1 MYFKIQKD
9 MKKVYLAKSNKAN
22 PNTVSKVRQTLS
34 KFNIQVVEFTGGTY
48 SNDLLLSCDELIVI
62 PDISE
67 CYDDGYYWNCSIG
80 KGLYEQIDAFKAKK
94 NVDGFFIVT
103 ADDEEGVGGYY
114 YDNGINGLYS
124 NGGELEECE
133 ILIHDE
139 YDYIN
144 YGYIAIDTVKTGH
157 VGFEISEY
165 MQEITDLKDESWAT
179 ELVSSVMSKTLKLA
193 PVVYNG
199 FGGIILRRRSRR

>member
-1 MYFKIQKD
+1 

-34 KFNIQVVEFTGGTY
+34 KFDIQVVEFTGGTY

-62 PDISE
+62 PDISDS
-67 CYDDGYYWNCSIG
+67 YDDGYYWNCNIG
-80 KGLYEQIDAFKAKK
+80 KGLYEQIDAFRNKK
-94 NVDGFFIVT
+94 NVDGFFIITVDD
-103 ADDEEGVGGYY
+103 DDEGVFGYY
-114 YDNGINGLYS
+114 YDNGVNNALRLS
-124 NGGELEECE
+124 GGLEECE

-144 YGYIAIDTVKTGH
+144 YGYIAIDTVNAGH

-165 MQEITDLKDESWAT
+165 MQEICELTDETWAT
-179 ELVSSVMSKTLKLA
+179 ELVSSVMTKKPSLTQT
-193 PVVYNG
+193 PVVYNSLS
-199 FGGIILRRRSRR
+199 GIILRRRSRR

>member
-1 MYFKIQKD
+1 

-34 KFNIQVVEFTGGTY
+34 RFNIQVVEFTGGTY

-62 PDISE
+62 PDISGS
-67 CYDDGYYWNCSIG
+67 YDDGYYWNCSIG
-80 KGLYEQIDAFKAKK
+80 KGLYEQIDAFKTKK
-94 NVDGFFIVT
+94 TTSGFFIVT
-103 ADDEEGVGGYY
+103 ADDDEGVGGYY
-114 YDNGINGLYS
+114 YDNGVNGRYS
-124 NGGELEECE
+124 SGGELEECDISIE
-133 ILIHDE
+133 NED
-139 YDYIN
+139 DYIK
-144 YGYIAIDTVKTGH
+144 YAYISIDTEKTGH

-165 MQEITDLKDESWAT
+165 MQEICDLKDESWAT
-179 ELVSSVMSKTLKLA
+179 ELVSSVMTKTLKLT